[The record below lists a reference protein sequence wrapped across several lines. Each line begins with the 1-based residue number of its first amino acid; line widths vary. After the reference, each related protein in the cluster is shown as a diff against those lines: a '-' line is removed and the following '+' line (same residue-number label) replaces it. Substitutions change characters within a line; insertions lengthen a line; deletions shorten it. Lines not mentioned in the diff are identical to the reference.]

1 MSLPRFTMPFEPMTI
16 EHLGLRLYNTLPPVI
31 AELVSNAY
39 DAESPKVEVVIPTD
53 EITLESEVIVRDF
66 GHGMDVPEVQA
77 EYLPIGRNRRGES
90 SRDVMSKNGKVRV
103 TGRKGLGK
111 LSSFGVAD
119 EMEIRT
125 VKKGQAVTLRLR
137 YSDMK
142 EWGKKRPGK
151 PYEPK
156 VIAGRTGATK
166 DSDGVEVTLRRLR
179 RTRRIDPDSLRKG
192 LARRLV
198 VIGPNFKVL
207 INGVAVQPG
216 DRMQRKDCKAGQS
229 WDVKDVPVGPEVSN
243 GHEVSGWIG
252 FTDRASQVNR
262 GVDIFASNKAV
273 ELGSYF
279 SYASTHAQFA
289 RAHLVGEVHADFL
302 DEDEDLIGTARN
314 QVVWESPLAQAL
326 QEWGRDT
333 LKWAF
338 DQWVELRREA
348 KAEIIIRE
356 AGFDRWLEGREP
368 REQRAA
374 RRMIKLLADD
384 ENLDPA
390 SARPLLEIVKSSVE
404 TVAFLDLLQAIETE
418 SANAPTL
425 LRLFAE
431 WRVIEAREH
440 LKLADGRRAG
450 LDKLE
455 AFIDEGAL
463 EVQQLQ
469 PLLVENLWLINHSWT
484 EADIQTTYT
493 KLLKENCKE
502 PLDLDESD
510 RRLDILGV
518 TAGGGLEVVELKRP
532 EKTLSRRD
540 LNQIEDYVDWAR
552 TSLRGSGQHAPKY
565 INGLLVV
572 GKLSRSA
579 TVQEKMERLAGSDI
593 RVETYRDIHERSRAY
608 YSEIEKRLE
617 KIAPEYVKARRKALG
632 TEATMSTKRARK
644 STKRATAKKKR
655 VKTTKRRAAKK
666 HKAVKKNRAR
676 KATKTTKRKGGR
688 GRNR

>member
-16 EHLGLRLYNTLPPVI
+16 EHLGLRLYSTLPPVI

-53 EITLESEVIVRDF
+53 EITPKSEVIVRDF
-66 GHGMDVPEVQA
+66 GHGMNTSEVQK

-90 SRDVMSKNGKVRV
+90 SKAVMSKNGKVRV

-137 YSDMK
+137 YSDMRA
-142 EWGKKRPGK
+142 WGKKKPGK
-151 PYEPK
+151 SYEPT

-179 RTRRIDPDSLRKG
+179 RTRRINPDGLRKG

-198 VIGPNFKVL
+198 VIGPKFKVL

-216 DRMQRKDCKAGQS
+216 DRMQREDCKASQF
-229 WDVKDVPVGPEVSN
+229 WDVKDVPAGPEVSN
-243 GHEVSGWIG
+243 GHKLSGWIG
-252 FTDRASQVNR
+252 FADRASQVNR

-302 DEDEDLIGTARN
+302 DGDEDLIGTARN

-348 KAEIIIRE
+348 KSEIIIRE
-356 AGFDRWLEGREP
+356 AGFDKWLEGREP
-368 REQRAA
+368 REQKAA

-404 TVAFLDLLQAIETE
+404 TVAFLDLLGAIEAE
-418 SANAPTL
+418 SANVPTL

-463 EVQQLQ
+463 EVQELQ
-469 PLLVENLWLINHSWT
+469 PLLVKNLWLINHSWT
-484 EADIQTTYT
+484 EADVQPTYT
-493 KLLKENCKE
+493 KLLRKNCKE
-502 PLDLDESD
+502 PLDLGESE

-532 EKTLSRRD
+532 EKTLSRKD

-552 TSLRGSGQHAPKY
+552 TNLQGTGQHAPTY
-565 INGLLVV
+565 IHGLLVV
-572 GKLSRSA
+572 GQLSASGS
-579 TVQEKMERLAGSDI
+579 VQRKVERLAGSDI
-593 RVETYRDIHERSRAY
+593 RVETYRDIYERSRAY
-608 YSEIEKRLE
+608 YREIEKRLE
-617 KIAPEYVKARRKALG
+617 EIAPEYVKARRKVLG
-632 TEATMSTKRARK
+632 TQVTMSTKRTK
-644 STKRATAKKKR
+644 KPTKRKAVKKKPMR
-655 VKTTKRRAAKK
+655 KVAKTTKR
-666 HKAVKKNRAR
+666 KAVKRKPAR
-676 KATKTTKRKGGR
+676 KTTKVTKRKGGR
-688 GRNR
+688 GRSG